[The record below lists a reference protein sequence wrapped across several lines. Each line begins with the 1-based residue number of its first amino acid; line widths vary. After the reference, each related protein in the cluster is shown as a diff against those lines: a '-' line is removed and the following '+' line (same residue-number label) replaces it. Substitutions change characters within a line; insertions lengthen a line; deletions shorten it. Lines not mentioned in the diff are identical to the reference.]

1 MKSKIARVFLLEINR
16 ESSINNNLDKSLEEF
31 HQLIMQD
38 LIDYDGNSFFNMESD
53 LIMYTCYNDGI
64 MATLWV
70 LA

>member
-38 LIDYDGNSFFNMESD
+38 LIDYDE
-53 LIMYTCYNDGI
+53 
-64 MATLWV
+64 
-70 LA
+70 